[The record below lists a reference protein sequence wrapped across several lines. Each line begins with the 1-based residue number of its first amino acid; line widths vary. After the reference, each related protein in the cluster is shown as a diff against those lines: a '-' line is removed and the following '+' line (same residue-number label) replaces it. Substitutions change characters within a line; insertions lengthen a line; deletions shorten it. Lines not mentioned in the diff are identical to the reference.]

1 MRKQVKF
8 QKYEWEQNLRMTL
21 IYCRLYRC
29 RKKWGSSWNTEDNSL
44 GRKNFILREEFTIIY
59 VKCCKP
65 EETDR
70 KVFGT
75 GTKKNGSSRWKYG
88 FYSRDHELYKLLSSY
103 ISTGILEGFSNLDGF
118 IDNLALCALI
128 HKHPTFTAEKEIRIA
143 PYFVTDNDPHI
154 EYKTFNII
162 KEFYILDLQ
171 KVLETENMHREDII
185 NSIIIGP
192 RSSQNP
198 KDLENYCRHLGLHKL
213 AQNIKVSDCPLR

>member
-1 MRKQVKF
+1 MFCLSQALDDAAQWDRYADHGRGVAIEF
-8 QKYEWEQNLRMTL
+8 
-21 IYCRLYRC
+21 
-29 RKKWGSSWNTEDNSL
+29 NTEALHNL
-44 GRKNFILREEFTIIY
+44 LYYHGMIIGEQY
-59 VKCCKP
+59 YTQ
-65 EETDR
+65 ET
-70 KVFGT
+70 
-75 GTKKNGSSRWKYG
+75 
-88 FYSRDHELYKLLSSY
+88 RDHELYKLLSSY

-162 KEFYILDLQ
+162 KEFYIFDLQ